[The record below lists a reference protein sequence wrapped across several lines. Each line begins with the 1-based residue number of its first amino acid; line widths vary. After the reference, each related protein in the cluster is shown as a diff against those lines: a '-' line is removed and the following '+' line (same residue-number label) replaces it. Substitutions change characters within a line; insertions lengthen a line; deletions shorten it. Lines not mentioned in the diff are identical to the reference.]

1 MKYFIFVMS
10 IFAFLACTTVN
21 STQEEIRDDF
31 TQEEQKIINLSKEII
46 KETYFST
53 LITVD
58 KKRQPR
64 ARVMEPFE
72 PDKNFIIWLATNPKS
87 RKVAQLKNNSRATL
101 HYFDKNNLGY
111 VSLMGNAFLI
121 NDEVIKSQKFKDGWD
136 KFYKNQKEDYLLIK
150 FIPKTLEL
158 ISISN
163 QYNGDSLTWKP
174 HQVYLRK

>member
-1 MKYFIFVMS
+1 MKYFLFILLFFS
-10 IFAFLACTTVN
+10 LLSCTINEPIPT
-21 STQEEIRDDF
+21 EIRDDF
-31 TQEEQKIINLSKEII
+31 TQEEQEIIRLSKKII
-46 KETYFST
+46 KEAYFST

-58 KKRQPR
+58 KNGQPR

-87 RKVAQLKNNSRATL
+87 RKVKQLKNNSRATL

-121 NDEVIKSQKFKDGWD
+121 NDQVIKSQKFKDGWD

-158 ISISN
+158 ISIPN
-163 QYNGDSLTWKP
+163 EFTGDSLTWKP
-174 HQVYLRK
+174 HKVQLRD